1 MRIDIL
7 SLFPEMFAGVFGC
20 SITKRAIEKNILD
33 IEITNPRDFAF
44 NKHNQVDDTAY
55 GGGAGM
61 VMKPEPLFRAV
72 EAVKEKTQITHSK
85 VILMCPTGKPFMQA
99 KAKELAE
106 FEQLIFICGHY
117 EGFDNRVVQNL
128 ADEVISIGDY
138 VLTGGELPA
147 MVVIDAVSRMLPGVL
162 GSGESAPT
170 DSFYNGLLEYP
181 QYTKPREYKGLKV
194 PDVLLSGDHAKIAKW
209 RRQES
214 LRITYFNRPDLLEK
228 VALSKED
235 KAFLAQLVLN
245 GSIED

>member
-7 SLFPEMFAGVFGC
+7 SLFPEMFGGVFGC

-33 IEITNPRDFAF
+33 IQITNPRDFAF

-72 EAVKEKTQITHSK
+72 EDVKVKTQIENSK
-85 VILMCPTGKPFMQA
+85 VILMCPTGKVFTQE
-99 KAKELAE
+99 KAKELAN
-106 FEQLIFICGHY
+106 FDQLIFICGHY

-181 QYTKPREYKGLKV
+181 QYTKPREYRGLSV

-214 LRITYFNRPDLLEK
+214 LRTTYIN
-228 VALSKED
+228 LS
-235 KAFLAQLVLN
+235 L
-245 GSIED
+245 IHI

>member
-7 SLFPEMFAGVFGC
+7 SLFPEMFGGVFGC

-33 IEITNPRDFAF
+33 IQITNPRDFAF

-72 EAVKEKTQITHSK
+72 EDVKAKTQIENSK
-85 VILMCPTGKPFMQA
+85 VILMCPTGKVFTQE
-99 KAKELAE
+99 KAKELAN
-106 FEQLIFICGHY
+106 FDRLIFICGHY

-181 QYTKPREYKGLKV
+181 QYTKPREYIGLSV

-214 LRITYFNRPDLLEK
+214 LRVTYTNRPDLLEK
-228 VALSKED
+228 VELSKDD
-235 KAFLAQLVLN
+235 KKFLEELKN
-245 GSIED
+245 NSK